1 MNIRNHLQKILLVAV
16 TAAMVTSVMTCD
28 KLIDDSNSVGN
39 TGVKIMDTGIYMVNT
54 THNTKSQQ
62 VQYLIEI
69 LDGARDIEYME
80 ELFTAI
86 LEPKDLKKVHTI
98 SNDYVV

>member
-1 MNIRNHLQKILLVAV
+1 
-16 TAAMVTSVMTCD
+16 
-28 KLIDDSNSVGN
+28 
-39 TGVKIMDTGIYMVNT
+39 MDTGIYMVNT

-69 LDGARDIEYME
+69 LDAARDIKYME
-80 ELFTAI
+80 DSFTAI

-98 SNDYVV
+98 SNDYVQRRRK

>member
-39 TGVKIMDTGIYMVNT
+39 TYTGVKIMDTGVYMVNT

-80 ELFTAI
+80 ESFTAI
-86 LEPKDLKKVHTI
+86 LEPKDLKKVPYI
-98 SNDYVV
+98 K